1 MDPIE
6 QNPPPAEPVNDTP
19 PADIAEGAAAAVA
32 AAVAAEA
39 APEPTK
45 PAEAPAAE
53 PAAADPAKPAAD
65 PAAPPAEKTVDEEV
79 AELGLKEKSAARFR
93 ELAGVKAA
101 VKEAGIEKLED
112 LPRIVERAKFADEL
126 ETAIVETGATPEQ
139 YGQAI
144 QYLALVN
151 SGQPA
156 MLEKAYEVMQAE
168 LATLAKAL
176 GKEAPGVHD
185 PLAEHEDLREEVA
198 AGDLT
203 RKRALEI
210 AAQRATGSLTQAQAT
225 QAREQAEQ
233 KAVFDRAI
241 GDLNALGAQ
250 LKAGDP
256 FYASK
261 IAALQ
266 PTIALIRERCP
277 PSEWAARVDAAYKQ
291 VVVAAPAPAPA
302 PTLPP
307 PGPVRSV
314 VPAGVNY
321 AAEAKSPEEA
331 ISNALAAMGGVR

>member
-6 QNPPPAEPVNDTP
+6 QNTPPAEPVNDTP
-19 PADIAEGAAAAVA
+19 PADIAEGAAAAIGEALATESTPEPQKTEDVPG
-32 AAVAAEA
+32 EKPA
-39 APEPTK
+39 APVAVE
-45 PAEAPAAE
+45 
-53 PAAADPAKPAAD
+53 PAKPEAV
-65 PAAPPAEKTVDEEV
+65 KTTDDEI
-79 AELGLKEKSAARFR
+79 AELGLKQKAADRFR
-93 ELAGVKAA
+93 ELTPYKAA
-101 VKEAGIEKLED
+101 FKEAGIEKLED

-126 ETAIVETGATPEQ
+126 EQAIVETGTTPEQ

-331 ISNALAAMGGVR
+331 ISAALAAMGGVR